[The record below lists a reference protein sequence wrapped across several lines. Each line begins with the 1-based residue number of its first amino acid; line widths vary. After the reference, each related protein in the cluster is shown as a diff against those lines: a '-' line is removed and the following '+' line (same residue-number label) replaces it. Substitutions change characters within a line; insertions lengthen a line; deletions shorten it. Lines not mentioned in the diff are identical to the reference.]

1 MNIPH
6 YFLAVFGDP
15 NRPQKDVVE
24 SGTYRPATNSEEN
37 GPEPG
42 DIMLLYCTGGYQGHE
57 MEVPGIGL
65 VLSVRQAAV
74 TYRYL
79 PFSAPIAKAGLDR
92 SFEAEDLGN
101 FQKIRLSS
109 FWLFEISRKSF
120 ARAVENCGILWP

>member
-15 NRPQKDVVE
+15 NRPDKDVVE
-24 SGTYRPATNSEEN
+24 SGIYHSGTNSEES
-37 GPEPG
+37 GPEAG

-57 MEVPGIGL
+57 MQVPGIGV

-79 PFSAPIAKAGLDR
+79 PLSAPIAKAALDR
-92 SFEAEDLGN
+92 AFEADDLGN
-101 FQKIRLSS
+101 FQKIRLSA
-109 FWLFEISRKSF
+109 FWLFEISRLSF
-120 ARAVENCGILWP
+120 ARAVENCGLLWP